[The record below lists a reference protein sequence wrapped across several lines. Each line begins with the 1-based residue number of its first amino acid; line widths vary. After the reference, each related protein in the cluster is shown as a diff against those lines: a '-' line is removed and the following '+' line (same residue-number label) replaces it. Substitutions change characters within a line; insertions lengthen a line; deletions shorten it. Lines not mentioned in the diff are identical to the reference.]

1 MKKPDEWVTGNVTL
15 NVGGTPLKM
24 EMTVPAKPIKP
35 QRMLPVFQ
43 QMAGSFVQMGI
54 DHAASQGE
62 TVSCAAGCGA
72 CCRQMVPLAE
82 IEARYISDVVEAME
96 PERRDEVRARFK
108 AAVERVADAGIFER
122 LNRLLE
128 LEPSERERL
137 IVDYF
142 RLGVACPFLEN
153 EACSIHP
160 DRPVACREYLVSSPP
175 ANCADPRIGNLKP
188 IEAPIKVSKP
198 LRRVGQSRP
207 IAGVDFIP
215 LVLALEWS
223 ERNPDRFPEKTGE
236 QWMAEFFSALTG
248 GVLPSA

>member
-1 MKKPDEWVTGNVTL
+1 MTL

-24 EMTVPAKPIKP
+24 EMTVPARPIKP

-54 DHAASQGE
+54 DNAASKGE

-82 IEARYISDVVEAME
+82 IEAHYIADLVDEME
-96 PERRDEVRARFK
+96 PERRDAVRARFK
-108 AAVERVADAGIFER
+108 AAVERVAEAGIFER
-122 LNRLLE
+122 LNGILE
-128 LEPSERERL
+128 LGPREREQL

-142 RLGVACPFLEN
+142 RLGVACPFLEA
-153 EACSIHP
+153 ESCSIHHE
-160 DRPVACREYLVSSPP
+160 RPVACREYLVSSPP
-175 ANCADPRIGNLKP
+175 ANCSDPRVENLRP
-188 IEAPIKVSKP
+188 IEPPIKVSKP
-198 LRRVGQSRP
+198 LRRVGQTRS
-207 IAGVDFIP
+207 IVGVDFIP

-248 GVLPSA
+248 GALPSV